1 MELDHENFITNLFW
15 SKNVKSDVKSI
26 TIHSLQSWSNQ
37 NDSSWKL
44 KLQTNEKLT
53 ENSVL
58 LKIVDWQHLYDSVFR
73 FEKGQFLNE

>member
-26 TIHSLQSWSNQ
+26 TIYLLQSWSNQ

-44 KLQTNEKLT
+44 KLQNNEELT
-53 ENSVL
+53 QNSVL
-58 LKIVDWQHLYDSVFR
+58 SKIVNWWPLYDFVFK
-73 FEKGQFLNE
+73 FEKKILNE